1 MQEPVAAAIK
11 IALDEGRKTLLENE
25 SKQLCA
31 SYGIQ
36 TPISRI
42 ATSPDDAAKAAADI
56 GFPVAL
62 KVISPDISHKTD
74 AGCVRLGLGNATEV
88 RHAYD
93 EICVNAKRYNPNVD
107 LRGVLV
113 ERLQPKGVEVIVGGL
128 RDPQFGPA
136 VMFGLGGILVEL
148 FADFSF
154 RVAPLTEPA
163 VKRMIAEVKGY
174 EILKGY
180 RGREPVDQDSL
191 AKVIL
196 ASSKLL
202 VDHPEISEMD
212 LNPVILYPKGAV
224 AVDVRIRL
232 AS

>member
-11 IALDEGRKTLLENE
+11 IARNEGRKILLENE
-25 SKQLCA
+25 SKRLCET
-31 SYGIQ
+31 YGIQ
-36 TPISRI
+36 TPMSRI
-42 ATSPDDAAKAAADI
+42 ATSPDDAAKAAAGI

-74 AGCVRLGLGNATEV
+74 AGCVRLGLRNATEV

-107 LRGVLV
+107 LRSVLV

-154 RVAPLTEPA
+154 RVAGLPEPA
-163 VKRMIAEVKGY
+163 VKRMN
-174 EILKGY
+174 
-180 RGREPVDQDSL
+180 RGSQR
-191 AKVIL
+191 IR
-196 ASSKLL
+196 
-202 VDHPEISEMD
+202 D
-212 LNPVILYPKGAV
+212 LEGLQGKGA
-224 AVDVRIRL
+224 
-232 AS
+232 S

>member
-11 IALDEGRKTLLENE
+11 IARDESRTTLLENE

-36 TPISRI
+36 TPTLRL
-42 ATSPDDAAKAAADI
+42 ATSPNDAARAAEGI

-74 AGCVRLGLGNATEV
+74 ADCVRLGLCNATEV
-88 RHAYD
+88 KHAYD
-93 EICVNAKRYNPNVD
+93 EICANAKRYNPNVD

-113 ERLQPKGVEVIVGGL
+113 EKLQPKGIEVIVGGL

-154 RVAPLTEPA
+154 RVAPLTDSS
-163 VKRMIAEVKGY
+163 VRRMISEVKGY

-180 RGREPVDQDSL
+180 RGREPIDQDSL
-191 AKVIL
+191 VKVIL

-212 LNPVILYPKGAV
+212 LNPVILYPRGAV
-224 AVDVRIRL
+224 AVDVRMRL